1 MRIDP
6 ITSASATAA
15 ATGASSLQPGLGASA
30 RGGDALKQP
39 SFAAVLQETIDS
51 VAGMQSAAD
60 LASQRIATGD
70 LSRLHEGV
78 IALQEAS
85 LALDLVVSVRNRVVE
100 GVQELLRT
108 QV

>member
-6 ITSASATAA
+6 ITSVGATVAMTPAA
-15 ATGASSLQPGLGASA
+15 PAQGSLGAEAS
-30 RGGDALKQP
+30 KQP
-39 SFAAVLQETIDS
+39 SFAAVLQQSIDS
-51 VAGMQSAAD
+51 FAGVQAAAD
-60 LASQRIATGD
+60 AASQQIATGD